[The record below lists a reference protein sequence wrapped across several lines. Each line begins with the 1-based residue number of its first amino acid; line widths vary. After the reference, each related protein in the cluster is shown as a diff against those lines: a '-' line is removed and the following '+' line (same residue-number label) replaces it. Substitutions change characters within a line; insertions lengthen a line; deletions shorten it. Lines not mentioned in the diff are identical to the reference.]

1 MKLEGIALKGYREIC
16 PDDRY
21 PAYKGYPW
29 IEPINL
35 PSKCPKCQT
44 TLLDSAGNPTDE
56 LGYDEQKP
64 PKKIK
69 DIKDGKYDVFGNY
82 IKFKDRIREIV
93 LFRQRYKCKAC
104 GKRFFAE
111 TPEIDSQL
119 RYTKRFLDAVAAYAL
134 QYGYTG
140 RAVQETGLSTSSLT
154 KYVNDAIEQK
164 YLNRRWHGARTI
176 ALYTQKFSASE
187 REPSKSLL
195 YFCICSLDGTA
206 FFTDNLR
213 PATCP
218 ICFPLSLAVNIPSLV
233 RWCRSSTSFC
243 ACTNASLICSF
254 ARATVY

>member
-176 ALYTQKFSASE
+176 ALY
-187 REPSKSLL
+187 
-195 YFCICSLDGTA
+195 I
-206 FFTDNLR
+206 
-213 PATCP
+213 
-218 ICFPLSLAVNIPSLV
+218 LSWEKILPVH
-233 RWCRSSTSFC
+233 
-243 ACTNASLICSF
+243 
-254 ARATVY
+254 